1 MVVHR
6 IILLAA
12 CGMLLAQTALA
23 QRGSG
28 RSPGWP
34 EERARNGER
43 VLEAFSPIAG
53 PARDSVVLL
62 EVDGTKA
69 ALGAVVD
76 RDGLILTKASE
87 IGGGKFTGVLA
98 SGEKFEG
105 ELLAVDD
112 HNDLALVR
120 IGAQGL
126 SPVRWASEEAAVGRW
141 AVTPGVGPRPEAIG
155 VVSANP
161 RRIRSKRAIIGVL
174 PDFGAS
180 AAQVRE
186 VMRGL
191 GAEKAGIKAGDVVM
205 AVNQTPVRNAEDLV
219 STLREY
225 REGETVKLRIRR
237 GSEELELSVTMT
249 GEAEVV
255 GNGMARQERMNRMGT
270 ELSRRAEGFQL
281 AIQHDSVLEPW
292 QCGGPLLNLEGK
304 AIGLNIARAG
314 RIASYALPADLVQ
327 EVLER
332 LKTKSRKREQGTAAT
347 VSTD

>member
-6 IILLAA
+6 IIVLAA
-12 CGMLLAQTALA
+12 CGLLLAQTASA
-23 QRGSG
+23 QRGG
-28 RSPGWP
+28 WRSPGWP

-43 VLEAFSPIAG
+43 VLEAFSAITG
-53 PARDSVVLL
+53 PARDSVVLF
-62 EVDGTKA
+62 EVDENKA

-87 IGGGKFTGVLA
+87 IGGGKLTCVLA
-98 SGEKFEG
+98 SGEKLEA
-105 ELLAVDD
+105 EVLAIDD
-112 HNDLALVR
+112 DNDLAMVR
-120 IGAQGL
+120 IEARGL
-126 SPVRWASEEAAVGRW
+126 APVRWASEEAAVGRW
-141 AVTPGVGPRPEAIG
+141 AVTPGVRPRPEAVG

-161 RRIRSKRAIIGVL
+161 RRIRPKRAIIGVL

-191 GAEKAGIKAGDVVM
+191 GAEKAGMKAGDVVI
-205 AVNQTPVRNAEDLV
+205 AVNEAPVRNAEDLV

-225 REGETVKLRIRR
+225 REGDTVKLRIRR
-237 GSEELELSVTMT
+237 DGEELELSVTMT
-249 GEAEVV
+249 GEAEVA

-281 AIQHDSVLEPW
+281 AIQHDGVLEPW
-292 QCGGPLLNLEGK
+292 QCGGPLLNLDGR

-332 LKTKSRKREQGTAAT
+332 LKEKSRKEEQGTAAT
-347 VSTD
+347 VPNG